1 MHGTPVER
9 GKPIMPLE
17 PGKPLVRETDG
28 MVGKGGGRKRR
39 PSCNGVDRG
48 GNSPSRE
55 SEQTSLWSLS
65 ARAFD

>member
-28 MVGKGGGRKRR
+28 MVGKG
-39 PSCNGVDRG
+39 
-48 GNSPSRE
+48 
-55 SEQTSLWSLS
+55 
-65 ARAFD
+65 